1 MQPRHRRAP
10 LPRRGGP
17 AALLAGLLGI
27 VLGGCGVLELGD
39 APHDAVV
46 LQTAEPSTDQGWS
59 VVVELLRTEI
69 DGEAVVAVAFA
80 GDEVACV
87 DGGTIAA
94 DELQPATE
102 LRFGQGRDGV
112 EHSTDE
118 DVPPVVSSVELEVH
132 CD

>member
-1 MQPRHRRAP
+1 MQPSHRRAP
-10 LPRRGGP
+10 LPLRGGP
-17 AALLAGLLGI
+17 IALLAGLMTI

-46 LQTAEPSTDQGWS
+46 LRTAEPTTDQRWS
-59 VVVELLRTEI
+59 VVVELLQTEI
-69 DGEAVVAVAFA
+69 EGEAVVAVTFA
-80 GDEVACV
+80 GDEVSCV

-94 DELQPATE
+94 DELHPATE

-112 EHSTDE
+112 EHSAEE
-118 DVPPVVSSVELEVH
+118 DVPPVVSSVEFEVH